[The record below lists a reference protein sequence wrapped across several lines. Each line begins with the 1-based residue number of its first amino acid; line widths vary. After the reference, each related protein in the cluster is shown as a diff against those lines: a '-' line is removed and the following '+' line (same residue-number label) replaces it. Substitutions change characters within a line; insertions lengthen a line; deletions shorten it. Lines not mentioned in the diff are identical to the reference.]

1 MLTSMKR
8 SKSDNS
14 ETELEAPEYP
24 YGLSISL
31 DDESMNKLG
40 LGELP
45 AVGDEMMVMAKVKV
59 QSASESEYE
68 GEGKSRNVTF
78 QITDMGLKEE
88 EKRAADKMY
97 GGNNEQST

>member
-8 SKSDNS
+8 SKPESS
-14 ETELEAPEYP
+14 ETEVETPEYP

-59 QSASESEYE
+59 KSAGESEYE
-68 GEGKSRNVTF
+68 GEEKSRNVTL

-97 GGNNEQST
+97 GGNDEQST